1 MVLVQIVRALARIA
15 MVLAQIVRV
24 LARSSATALARSN
37 PITHQ
42 VLELSQ
48 FEVALFYY

>member
-1 MVLVQIVRALARIA
+1 MVLAQIVRALARIA

-48 FEVALFYY
+48 FGVALFYY